1 MDTQARNPEW
11 IQYNTRMLSRDQ
23 LIQAAETYGT
33 PLYVYDA
40 RVLDRQIQRAMQ
52 AFDGARIFFAMKANS
67 NLHIVRRMNGHGL
80 GFEVVSYG
88 ELQKALYAGVP
99 GENILVNGPAKTPE
113 EYRLGQEVGATFIL
127 DRLGEA
133 HLLQPGAKVIVR
145 VNPEL
150 HVSTHSHLA
159 TGEATSKFGIP
170 LGHAAEALE
179 EARQAGLQVRGLHL
193 HIGSAIQNPEDF
205 REAFEKVAHLSD
217 EVGHLEVLD
226 VGGGWGLNADLE
238 GIARIAFEAA
248 KSFGAELWV
257 EPGRFL
263 VSESGTLLTRV
274 VGIKETA
281 RKFVLLDAGMTEIL
295 RPMLYGAQ
303 HPLNPLW
310 DHEQTDRFDLAGPA
324 CESGDL
330 LARDVELPL
339 PTSGDLLALEQAGAY
354 GAVMSSTYLTRP
366 RPAEVLWDGE
376 FKVIRAR
383 ERLERLWELEE
394 QA

>member
-1 MDTQARNPEW
+1 
-11 IQYNTRMLSRDQ
+11 MLSRDQ
-23 LIQAAETYGT
+23 LLQAAETYGT

-40 RVLDRQIQRAMQ
+40 RVLDARIQRAVQ
-52 AFDGARIFFAMKANS
+52 AFQGARVFFAMKANS
-67 NLHIVRRMNGHGL
+67 NLHIVSRMKDQGL

-88 ELQKALYAGVP
+88 ELCKALHAGVS
-99 GENILVNGPAKTPE
+99 GDRILVNGPAKTPE
-113 EYRLGQEVGATFIL
+113 EYSLGQDVGATFIL
-127 DRLGEA
+127 DRLDEC
-133 HLLQPGAKVIVR
+133 HFLNPGAKVIIR

-159 TGEATSKFGIP
+159 TGEAHSKFGIP
-170 LGHAAEALE
+170 LGQAREALE
-179 EARQAGLQVRGLHL
+179 QARAAGLNVRGLHL

-205 REAFEKVAHLSD
+205 REAFEKVAHLAD

-238 GIARIAFEAA
+238 GIAKIAFEAA
-248 KSFGAELWV
+248 GSFGAELWV

-263 VSESGTLLTRV
+263 VSESGVLLTRV
-274 VGIKETA
+274 VGTKETA
-281 RKFVLLDAGMTEIL
+281 KKFILLDAGMTEIL

-303 HPLNPLW
+303 HPLKPLW
-310 DHEQTDRFDLAGPA
+310 DNNQTDRFDLAGPA

-339 PTSGDLLALEQAGAY
+339 PSRGDVLVLEQAGAY

-366 RPAEVLWDGE
+366 RPAEVMWDGD
-376 FKVIRAR
+376 FKVIRRR
-383 ERLERLWELEE
+383 ENLERLWELEVGAE
-394 QA
+394 S